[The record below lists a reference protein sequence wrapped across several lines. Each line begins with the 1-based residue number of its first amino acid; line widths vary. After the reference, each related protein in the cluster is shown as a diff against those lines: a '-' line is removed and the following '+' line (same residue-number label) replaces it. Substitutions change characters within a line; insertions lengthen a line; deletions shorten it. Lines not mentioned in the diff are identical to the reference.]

1 MNGSPLIAKKPSLHT
16 VRSDEAC
23 VLSKGGE
30 SDEKES
36 LSWFFVDV
44 LLWGRGNKLLH
55 HKRWSI
61 FPFKRLSFEGREGKV
76 RE

>member
-1 MNGSPLIAKKPSLHT
+1 M
-16 VRSDEAC
+16 
-23 VLSKGGE
+23 LSKGGE

-36 LSWFFVDV
+36 LCWFFVDV

-61 FPFKRLSFEGREGKV
+61 FPFKRLSFEGGKEGKV